1 MFICKCFLLVQDHG
15 SNKDCWCTAP
25 ILEDE
30 VLLVLLR
37 QVERVFSYWH
47 KMKFSRIDIYCDW
60 CTSHTVC
67 WIYSFTWCER
77 VLHAL
82 FFFSFLLIGIFRRN
96 YEWVKL
102 WLSLKWLEEYISV
115 FARAYRV
122 VDRRAILGK
131 QLFDQHNDKFHLLVI
146 WRNLQS
152 CSNWWTVWPV
162 CNATQLRFQNL
173 KWQSLWF
180 TIANMMRPFQ
190 FDPMTEIF
198 CGVGSAHN
206 RATFLTTNSLKRV
219 LMNLKLWYGVHGQN
233 LKCSGFQGIHSCVCL
248 SFYA

>member
-1 MFICKCFLLVQDHG
+1 MHCTYPRIWGALSAIKASWTSVFILTQNEVFKDWHLLWLMYISHCLLNLQFHLMWKSVA
-15 SNKDCWCTAP
+15 CP
-25 ILEDE
+25 I
-30 VLLVLLR
+30 
-37 QVERVFSYWH
+37 
-47 KMKFSRIDIYCDW
+47 
-60 CTSHTVC
+60 
-67 WIYSFTWCER
+67 
-77 VLHAL
+77 